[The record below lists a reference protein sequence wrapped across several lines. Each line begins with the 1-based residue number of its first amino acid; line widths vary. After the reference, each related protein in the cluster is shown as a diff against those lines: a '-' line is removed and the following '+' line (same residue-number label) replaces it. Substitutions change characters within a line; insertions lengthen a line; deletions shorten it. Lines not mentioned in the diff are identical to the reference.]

1 MDESVIKKTKKDKN
15 NVGIGKEKGD
25 DSGDDSED
33 YMIKL
38 EELEANIKL
47 EDLIA
52 KLSEETAGSPVKGS
66 TKSRNGSVKG
76 AKNSLKKKS
85 AYAAIMEEVQSIMPK
100 KRPPTISTYNL
111 RHSSSQQEDSNSII
125 PKKNIFR
132 KPKT

>member
-1 MDESVIKKTKKDKN
+1 MKESDN
-15 NVGIGKEKGD
+15 
-25 DSGDDSED
+25 DSEED

-38 EELEANIKL
+38 EELEA
-47 EDLIA
+47 
-52 KLSEETAGSPVKGS
+52 KLSEEIAGSSVKGS
-66 TKSRNGSVKG
+66 KKSRNGSVKS
-76 AKNSLKKKS
+76 AKDSQKKKS

-132 KPKT
+132 KPQT